1 MKRVKQIRLE
11 KNVSKIVMVVWTT
24 LIGFCGYAQL
34 SNNIPRIEDRSNA
47 FSFSAS
53 YGEILE
59 REAWFYG
66 FSGEYARRLKKAPV
80 GFAGSLMWDSEKDE
94 IKDKTVGTFT
104 AAVTGSYL
112 LGKRFSIGTGLG
124 KGFAD
129 TDNPDRKYKFTNG
142 DWTTALF
149 GGYQIPLKNKASI
162 GISLSYE
169 YNLSAKENSLSI
181 DLAFG
186 IPF

>member
-1 MKRVKQIRLE
+1 MIATGCRTKLYTFLGIFSFLFFAF
-11 KNVSKIVMVVWTT
+11 S
-24 LIGFCGYAQL
+24 GHAQL
-34 SNNIPRIEDRSNA
+34 SNNIPRTEDQNNA
-47 FSFSAS
+47 ISISTS
-53 YGEILE
+53 YGEILD
-59 REAWFYG
+59 REARFYG

-94 IKDKTVGTFT
+94 SKNKTVNTFT
-104 AAVTGSYL
+104 AAITGSYL
-112 LGKRFSIGTGLG
+112 IGKRFSIGTGLG

-129 TDNPDRKYKFTNG
+129 TDNREGKYKFASG

-149 GGYQIPLKNKASI
+149 GGYQIPLKGRSTI

-169 YNLSAKENSLSI
+169 YNMSAKENSLSI